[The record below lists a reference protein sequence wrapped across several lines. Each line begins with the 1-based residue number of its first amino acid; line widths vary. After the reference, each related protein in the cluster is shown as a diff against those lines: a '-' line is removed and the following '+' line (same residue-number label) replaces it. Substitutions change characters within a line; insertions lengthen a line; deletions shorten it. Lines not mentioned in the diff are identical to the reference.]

1 VTFNVQRRDRSPVG
15 HVEVGTMARLADVA
29 LRVGCFCNV
38 GAVCLFV
45 VTVDSSVA
53 VDTDFWFS
61 QQHSVNIILER
72 RKTIL
77 KQ

>member
-45 VTVDSSVA
+45 TLDSVA
-53 VDTDFWFS
+53 VDTDFWFFH
-61 QQHSVNIILER
+61 QHSVNIILER